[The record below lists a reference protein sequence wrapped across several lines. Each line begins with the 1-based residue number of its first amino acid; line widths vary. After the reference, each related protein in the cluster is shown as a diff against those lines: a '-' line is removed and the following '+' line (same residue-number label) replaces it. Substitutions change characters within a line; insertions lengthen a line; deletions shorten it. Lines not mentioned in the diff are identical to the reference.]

1 MLISGA
7 VPGGGL
13 QRDGGAARASRER
26 QALVARRRRG
36 AAALQ
41 RQRHPPLL
49 RLVRLLAAQ
58 GEPSCDLKMTPCP
71 CWNTAQRVAGRQVGF
86 RHAVL
91 VTGDDTDPAYVAR
104 AATEQGTELHGMF
117 FRVNGAPIFA
127 RGANMIPMVSD
138 AADRSGPSVSVV

>member
-1 MLISGA
+1 MQFPAGDSNVTVVLPAPSG
-7 VPGGGL
+7 
-13 QRDGGAARASRER
+13 S
-26 QALVARRRRG
+26 
-36 AAALQ
+36 
-41 RQRHPPLL
+41 
-49 RLVRLLAAQ
+49 VRLWWPAGAGAQ
-58 GEPSCDLKMTPCP
+58 PLYNLSATLRSSGSSVSSQRKVSRAENGTCP
-71 CWNTAQRVAGRQVGF
+71 GTQLSVWLWRQVGF

-138 AADRSGPSVSVV
+138 AADRRPWSEMG